1 MNRNKKSTKGTMVYR
16 ILLFA
21 ILAFPQFSLG
31 MSDSTFWE
39 ILENANKNAGR
50 DLVKVPDF
58 LRKKLLPLSKAEIV
72 EFKDV
77 FQGKLCEAHTWPL
90 WGAAY
95 IINGG
100 ASDDGFDY
108 FKMAL
113 IAAGKSAFETGLR
126 NPDDLSGVKL
136 TKIDGYFELEEIDYV
151 PDEAYKAK
159 TGNDLDY
166 KPKVS
171 CLEPKGKAWQENEL
185 PKMYP
190 KLAKKYM

>member
-1 MNRNKKSTKGTMVYR
+1 MACR

-21 ILAFPQFSLG
+21 ILALPQFSLG
-31 MSDSTFWE
+31 MSESAFWE
-39 ILENANKNAGR
+39 MLENSNKNAGR
-50 DLVKVPDF
+50 DLEKVPGN
-58 LRKKLLPLSKAEIV
+58 LRKKLVPLSAAEIV

-77 FQGKLCEAHTWPL
+77 FQRKLCEAHTWPL

-113 IAAGKSAFETGLR
+113 IATGKSAFETGLR
-126 NPDDLSGVKL
+126 NPDDLGGVKL

-159 TGNDLDY
+159 TGKDLDY
-166 KPKVS
+166 QPKVS
-171 CLEPKGKAWQENEL
+171 CLEPKGKAWQESEL
-185 PKMYP
+185 PKLYP
-190 KLAKKYM
+190 KLAKKYL